1 MRKIYVLL
9 LLLSMLGCST
19 NHKFT
24 VHKSNPYIAEIDE
37 YTVYDK
43 RTNVVYYTSA
53 LEYGYYSLSP
63 MYDVNGS
70 IMTLEKFNKLAK

>member
-19 NHKFT
+19 G
-24 VHKSNPYIAEIDE
+24 HKSNPYIVEIDE